1 MRGHPALI
9 YDVTVDIGEDV
20 GDHSPLPMFSIEGK
34 DTHSV
39 SIEAAKLLDEKED
52 RETRGK

>member
-1 MRGHPALI
+1 M
-9 YDVTVDIGEDV
+9 TVDIGEDV